1 MNDPNG
7 MFVGKDGVYHLYYQ
21 LNPSQVVAGN
31 QHWGH
36 ATSKDLYHWDNQP
49 IALYPPVKNSGV
61 FSGSAVTNPN
71 NTLVHE
77 AHLTFR
83 DG

>member
-49 IALYPPVKNSGV
+49 IAL
-61 FSGSAVTNPN
+61 
-71 NTLVHE
+71 
-77 AHLTFR
+77 
-83 DG
+83 